1 MSQKRSEFNSNE
13 FYGNIVKKMAE
24 NLKDG
29 KMPPINLAYQL
40 KKSESGFE
48 GAEALLRHE
57 KVDGYQVAPFY
68 LFEEIRAYDEKHS
81 RKKGEN
87 THDLEKA
94 LTFAELEMLCRDL
107 EKNIDSLGKDFCI
120 SLNVNPEIFNKEFVE
135 TYQNILKKHPKLDA
149 KNVGIELVETS
160 KYTVPSDV
168 KNNFT
173 NDEREKTVNKIRE
186 FYKNM
191 ARLQK
196 EGAVF
201 SLDDFDSGELREIG
215 QEVLETYPFD
225 VVKFDRDLVGD
236 LSKRL
241 VKAECTKNKNEKAY
255 SLTNNVLARA
265 VTYMEGKKKLNRPL
279 PKQLVFEGV
288 EEEHLSY
295 LPDLIVKHYGTHLK
309 DLGVKDLVFRDME

>member
-1 MSQKRSEFNSNE
+1 
-13 FYGNIVKKMAE
+13 
-24 NLKDG
+24 
-29 KMPPINLAYQL
+29 
-40 KKSESGFE
+40 
-48 GAEALLRHE
+48 
-57 KVDGYQVAPFY
+57 
-68 LFEEIRAYDEKHS
+68 
-81 RKKGEN
+81 
-87 THDLEKA
+87 
-94 LTFAELEMLCRDL
+94 MLCRDL

-160 KYTVPSDV
+160 KYPVPTDV

-196 EGAVF
+196 EGTVF

-225 VVKFDRDLVGD
+225 VVKFDRDLVND

-265 VTYMEGKKKLNRPL
+265 VTYMEGKKN
-279 PKQLVFEGV
+279 
-288 EEEHLSY
+288 
-295 LPDLIVKHYGTHLK
+295 
-309 DLGVKDLVFRDME
+309 